1 MQSDR
6 EFVLFR
12 RFGHLHA
19 RLLLLK
25 QDAIVELEQEL
36 NELDNNDSNAFFVKS
51 RRGDQNSARHA
62 VLAKLEPKLTE
73 YGKICCAS

>member
-19 RLLLLK
+19 RILLHK
-25 QDAIVELEQEL
+25 QDAIVYLEQEL
-36 NELDNNDSNAFFVKS
+36 NELDNNDTNAFFLNS
-51 RRGDQNSARHA
+51 RRADQNEARHN
-62 VLAKLEPKLTE
+62 VLAKLEPKLIE
-73 YGKICCAS
+73 YGKI